1 MSNFEQISLLAASEK
16 RLLIDSFL
24 QHAAAGIGLR
34 STVLW
39 IGTSPINYGYQMHTN
54 IVANPPKGTNKM
66 IDSYLFDYSLEG
78 IVQECP
84 YNDVSEMF
92 DINQILKNI

>member
-1 MSNFEQISLLAASEK
+1 
-16 RLLIDSFL
+16 
-24 QHAAAGIGLR
+24 
-34 STVLW
+34 
-39 IGTSPINYGYQMHTN
+39 MHTN
-54 IVANPPKGTNKM
+54 IVANSPKGTNKM

-78 IVQECP
+78 IVHECP